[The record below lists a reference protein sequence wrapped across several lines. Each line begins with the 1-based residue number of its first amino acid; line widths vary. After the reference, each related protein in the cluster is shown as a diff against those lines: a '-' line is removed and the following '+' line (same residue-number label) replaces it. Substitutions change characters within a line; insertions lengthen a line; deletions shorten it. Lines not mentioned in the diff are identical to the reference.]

1 VAGGFAEEMMNK
13 GGDGRNAAQ
22 LSISLHM
29 YEGAHE
35 CAPYEKRANPL

>member
-1 VAGGFAEEMMNK
+1 MAAMQP
-13 GGDGRNAAQ
+13 NAAQ
-22 LSISLHM
+22 LSISLNM